1 MNDHPQGFTFG
12 QNPAY
17 RPSALYFYFVGQ
29 SINFQCL
36 SVDLARGLFKRQLS
50 YTLFGRL
57 NDLMQELNYG

>member
-17 RPSALYFYFVGQ
+17 RPSALYFVDL

-36 SVDLARGLFKRQLS
+36 SVDLARGLFKRQLL